1 MPSGAIILRLNPG
14 KSRRC
19 ACLGEPVCVR
29 DVRVPG
35 LRWRSSRQGEPG
47 AFAPGTKTC
56 GATSGG
62 CGACHPLADA
72 ASRRCAPAPARGRPS
87 AALPGPA
94 PRPAR
99 SGAPQRP
106 VRHCTPP
113 GPVPGPA
120 RSRTGGWLV
129 AVAGATASRVFSYL
143 ITTFPLDE

>member
-72 ASRRCAPAPARGRPS
+72 ASRRCAPAPARGSPS

-94 PRPAR
+94 PRPAW

-113 GPVPGPA
+113 PA
-120 RSRTGGWLV
+120 CSG
-129 AVAGATASRVFSYL
+129 AGALTHRRLAGGSGWGHCFTCIFLLNYHIPS
-143 ITTFPLDE
+143 